1 MGLEPTRCNHHKIL
15 SLARLPVPTLP
26 RIGCFK
32 ILYLS
37 PTHINIP
44 QFYLFGKYFF
54 EFFYFF
60 NSIFIL
66 LNLYYILSH
75 GTAYIRQRNH
85 LHSKSHLKDIIPWSL
100 QPCLTRHLL
109 RSSFINIICL
119 KFLSRFLLLFPHMP
133 NIALSSGVHLSR
145 SSFSPCDIS
154 HEIFLKIHI
163 QTSVRQLWYHHA
175 NRQGSPHLSLISL

>member
-32 ILYLS
+32 ISYLS

-75 GTAYIRQRNH
+75 GTAEIRQRNH
-85 LHSKSHLKDIIPWSL
+85 LHSKSHLKDIIP
-100 QPCLTRHLL
+100 
-109 RSSFINIICL
+109 
-119 KFLSRFLLLFPHMP
+119 
-133 NIALSSGVHLSR
+133 
-145 SSFSPCDIS
+145 
-154 HEIFLKIHI
+154 
-163 QTSVRQLWYHHA
+163 
-175 NRQGSPHLSLISL
+175 